1 MSKWIDV
8 ELGDI
13 ARVTSGG
20 TPDRKTPHYWNGT
33 IPWITTSQIT
43 FNKISGASEFIT
55 EEGLENS
62 SAKIF
67 PINTILMAM
76 YGQGQT
82 RGRVSILGIEAAT
95 NQACAAII
103 VNDKAYFE
111 YVFYYLQSQYKQ
123 IREIG
128 HGGNQINLN
137 GEIIKSISIPLPPL
151 HEQRAIA
158 AILST
163 WDEAITLTTRLIDA
177 LQRRKQALM
186 QLLLTGAVRFPGFDG
201 AWEVSTLEE
210 ISALIESGG
219 TPSTQNPDYWNGHIP
234 WITGADFSDQAIGQ
248 IRRYITREAVQ
259 NSSTKIAD
267 AGDVLL
273 VSRTGVGK
281 MAIAPFEI
289 AFSQDVTRVVPDT
302 SKISPTF
309 LLHYVANSIL
319 NLSKFNQGTSINGV
333 TRKDL
338 VSIVV
343 EHPEIGEQ
351 RLVSDVI
358 ELCRDQ
364 LGVVTSILNCISTQK
379 RGLMQQLLSGAVRVG
394 MDD

>member
-1 MSKWIDV
+1 
-8 ELGDI
+8 
-13 ARVTSGG
+13 
-20 TPDRKTPHYWNGT
+20 
-33 IPWITTSQIT
+33 
-43 FNKISGASEFIT
+43 
-55 EEGLENS
+55 
-62 SAKIF
+62 
-67 PINTILMAM
+67 
-76 YGQGQT
+76 
-82 RGRVSILGIEAAT
+82 
-95 NQACAAII
+95 
-103 VNDKAYFE
+103 
-111 YVFYYLQSQYKQ
+111 
-123 IREIG
+123 
-128 HGGNQINLN
+128 
-137 GEIIKSISIPLPPL
+137 
-151 HEQRAIA
+151 
-158 AILST
+158 
-163 WDEAITLTTRLIDA
+163 
-177 LQRRKQALM
+177 
-186 QLLLTGAVRFPGFDG
+186 
-201 AWEVSTLEE
+201 
-210 ISALIESGG
+210 
-219 TPSTQNPDYWNGHIP
+219 
-234 WITGADFSDQAIGQ
+234 
-248 IRRYITREAVQ
+248 
-259 NSSTKIAD
+259 
-267 AGDVLL
+267 
-273 VSRTGVGK
+273 